1 MAVDDGW
8 CGPVFFAS
16 CTMRA
21 RGMVIETLP
30 PRRWWHLRSRRP
42 ETV

>member
-21 RGMVIETLP
+21 RGMVIETLAASPLVASAP
-30 PRRWWHLRSRRP
+30 PP
-42 ETV
+42 E